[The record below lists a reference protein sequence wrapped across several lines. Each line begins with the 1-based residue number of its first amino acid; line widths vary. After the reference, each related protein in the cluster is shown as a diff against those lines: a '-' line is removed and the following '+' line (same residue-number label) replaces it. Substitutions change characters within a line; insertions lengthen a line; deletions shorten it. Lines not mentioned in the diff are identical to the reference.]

1 MYYRRKVV
9 LALLQQ
15 FGGTLP
21 KISLQKL
28 LLLFTQRQQQAVYD
42 FIPYQFGSYSYSL
55 SADLYAMSQKN
66 FIKDEENSVVNI
78 DTKNYFDT
86 LTEQDKNILRGIYR
100 EFSGWDNQQLMYYT
114 YTHLPYYAINSTA
127 KNILS
132 KEELQL
138 VEESRN
144 TDTSTVLFTIGYEG
158 VSLETYLN
166 KLIKNNIK
174 ALIDVRRNPLS
185 MKFGFSKNQLVKY
198 CENLGIKYIH
208 IPEVG
213 IASEQRQTLNTQED
227 YDKLFEVYKQETL
240 TATQKEQAIIL
251 SLLEKYNRIA
261 LTCFEADIC
270 QCHRTP
276 LANSIANLEGFKYTV
291 KHI

>member
-15 FGGTLP
+15 FGGNLP
-21 KISLQKL
+21 KISLYKL
-28 LLLFTQRQQQAVYD
+28 LLLFTDKQQQPAYD
-42 FIPYQFGSYSYSL
+42 FIPYHFGSYSYSL
-55 SADLYAMSQKN
+55 SADLFAMAKN
-66 FIKDEENSVVNI
+66 NLILQEDKSVSIVDNKD
-78 DTKNYFDT
+78 YFQL
-86 LTEQDKNILRGIYR
+86 LTEQDKINLRSIYQQ
-100 EFSGWDNQQLMYYT
+100 FKDFDHQQLMHYT
-114 YTHLPYYAINSTA
+114 YVTLPYYAINSTA

-132 KEELQL
+132 KEELINVDAQK
-138 VEESRN
+138 N
-144 TDTSTVLFTIGYEG
+144 TDDTVVLFTIGYEG

-185 MKFGFSKNQLVKY
+185 MKFGFSKNQLIKY

-213 IASEQRQTLNTQED
+213 VASEQRQTLNSQQD
-227 YDKLFEVYKQETL
+227 YDRLFEVYKKETL
-240 TATQKEQAIIL
+240 TQTQTEQTIIL
-251 SLLEKYNRIA
+251 DLLVKYKRIA
-261 LTCFEADIC
+261 LTCFEANIC

-276 LANSIANLEGFKYTV
+276 LANSIATLEGFNYAIN
-291 KHI
+291 HI

>member
-28 LLLFTQRQQQAVYD
+28 MLLFTQRQQQAVYD

-66 FIKDEENSVVNI
+66 FIRDEETSIANT
-78 DTKNYFDT
+78 DTKNYFET
-86 LTEQDKNILRGIYR
+86 LTEQDKNILRSIYR
-100 EFSGWDNQQLMYYT
+100 EFNGWDNQRLMYYT

-132 KEELQL
+132 KDELQR

-144 TDTSTVLFTIGYEG
+144 TDTTTVLFTIGYEG

-185 MKFGFSKNQLVKY
+185 MKFGFSKNQLIKY

-213 IASEQRQTLNTQED
+213 IASEQRQTLNTQAD
-227 YDKLFEVYKQETL
+227 YDQLFEVYKQKTL
-240 TATQKEQAIIL
+240 TTTQKEQAVIL

-261 LTCFEADIC
+261 LTCFEANIC

>member
-28 LLLFTQRQQQAVYD
+28 MLLFTQRQQQAVYD

-66 FIKDEENSVVNI
+66 FIRDEETSIANI
-78 DTKNYFDT
+78 DTKNYFET
-86 LTEQDKNILRGIYR
+86 LTEQDKNILRSIYR
-100 EFSGWDNQQLMYYT
+100 EFGGWDNQKLMYYT

-132 KEELQL
+132 KDELQR

-213 IASEQRQTLNTQED
+213 IASEQRQTLNTQAD
-227 YDKLFEVYKQETL
+227 YDKLFEVYKKETI
-240 TATQKEQAIIL
+240 TATQKEQAVIL

>member
-66 FIKDEENSVVNI
+66 FIKDEENSIANI
-78 DTKNYFDT
+78 DTKNYFET
-86 LTEQDKNILRGIYR
+86 LTEQDKNILRSIYR
-100 EFSGWDNQQLMYYT
+100 EFNGWDNHQLMYYT

-132 KEELQL
+132 KDELQR

-144 TDTSTVLFTIGYEG
+144 TDTATVLFTIGYEG

-227 YDKLFEVYKQETL
+227 YDQLFEVYKQKTL
-240 TATQKEQAIIL
+240 TATQKEQAVIL

-261 LTCFEADIC
+261 LTCFEANIC

-276 LANSIANLEGFKYTV
+276 LANSIASLEGFKYTV

>member
-28 LLLFTQRQQQAVYD
+28 MLLFTQRQQQAAYD

-66 FIKDEENSVVNI
+66 LIKDEETSIIYV
-78 DTKNYFDT
+78 DTKNYFET
-86 LTEQDKNILRGIYR
+86 LTDQDKNILRSIYR
-100 EFSGWDNQQLMYYT
+100 EFNGWDNQRLMYYT

-132 KEELQL
+132 KEELKR

-144 TDTSTVLFTIGYEG
+144 TDSSTVLFTIGYEG
-158 VSLETYLN
+158 VSLEAYLN
-166 KLIKNNIK
+166 KLIQNNIK

-227 YDKLFEVYKQETL
+227 YNKLFEVYKQETL
-240 TATQKEQAIIL
+240 TTTEKEQAVIL

-261 LTCFEADIC
+261 LTCFEANIC